1 MRVLLTGAYGQLG
14 SELQQV
20 LSHDE
25 LIRADLPEFDLS
37 DSTITRKVIEQG
49 PEVIIHAGANTD
61 VDGCERD
68 PDGAFRVN
76 TEGTR
81 RVAEAA
87 AQLGAI
93 LVYLSTDY
101 VFDGTKH
108 EPYEEG
114 DPTSPV
120 NAYGRSKLMGE
131 REVLGCGAQ
140 ALIVR
145 TSWLYGLYG
154 KNFVKTILGLA
165 ARQEEVRVVD
175 DQRGSPTYA
184 RELAAVIVALL
195 HQGARGI
202 IHAGGEG
209 ACSWYEFAGAIVE
222 EAQIR
227 CRVTPI
233 ATAEAGRLALRPPY
247 SVLSTIRLHDYGIH
261 LSPWRVALK
270 RFLHDYALAQNGS
283 RSG

>member
-145 TSWLYGLYG
+145 TSWLYGRYG